1 MTVFSGFFN
10 SNNNHD
16 RMYNAQHFSRFF
28 DGLICDGIYLNYPD
42 TETDPTNKAFYVK
55 PAETGLA
62 VTVAQGRAW
71 FDGTW
76 IWNDSALT
84 INLDATSNELMQRID
99 AIVLDIDTSDQG
111 RQNQILVVKGTE
123 DTKEHTVYRPTLL
136 NQPTHK
142 QFPVA
147 FVKLIGGAAT
157 ISATN
162 ITYVVGTNDP
172 DASPVVEALLELSS
186 YHLDLIDQRFDEDEN
201 PVYTEAATLSEPVSG
216 EPALTLYGKIKK
228 LFSTLFAAR
237 NHTGNPKFLRHDL
250 SYVEPP
256 VVDTTK
262 PGYCPQRPAGD
273 AAMVDGNYKY
283 LRADGTW
290 TVPPNTQN
298 NNAVAQNSAE
308 NANENLKVLLSGK
321 ADLVNDTEST
331 KWDSDLLYNPSSN
344 NLSVGSVNNVKL
356 AKSGNNYGYY
366 DANGNFKTFR
376 QPTGNASTGD
386 VLSGKTFAN
395 ANNDSL
401 TGSMTNNYAVSAT
414 INPGGSYTI
423 PAGYHNGSGKVTA
436 NPNQNSS
443 TYTFPANDAGGT
455 KDLKVNNTVR
465 YVNAQNVYNYGNSV
479 GYNSGYSD
487 GNTAGYNSGRAQGR
501 ADLDNK
507 VLYFNNGV
515 HNAPISFDVGV
526 TINMG
531 FENASGTLVN
541 REWSLYLKPN
551 GTVQMASTPPRW
563 LFSYNT
569 VAAAP

>member
-28 DGLICDGIYLNYPD
+28 DGLICDGVYINYPD

-76 IWNDSALT
+76 IWNDSTLT

-123 DTKEHTVYRPTLL
+123 DTKQHTVYRPTLI

-147 FVKLIGGAAT
+147 FVRVIGGAAT

-186 YHLDLIDQRFDEDEN
+186 YHLDMIDQRFDEDEN

-228 LFSTLFAAR
+228 LFTTLFAAR
-237 NHTGNPKFLRHDL
+237 NNTGNPKFLRHDL

-273 AAMVDGNYKY
+273 AAMVNGNYKY

-290 TVPPNTQN
+290 TVPPGTQSN
-298 NNAVAQNSAE
+298 DAVAQNSAQDQD
-308 NANENLKVLLSGK
+308 ANLKVLLSQK
-321 ADLVNDTEST
+321 ADLVNDVDSA
-331 KWDSDLLYNPSSN
+331 KWDSELLYNPSTN
-344 NLSVGSVNNVKL
+344 NLIVGKVNGLNILSIGDVIRGDIPAYHNGLGTILRLLDENDYTTLQRNFQAGVDTIYNAIVAQGVTPSSSTPSACATGIGTVATNKYNDGWYKGVKDSRPTVDITFKQAIWIPSSL
-356 AKSGNNYGYY
+356 IDCVWFLSGNNCYL
-366 DANGNFKTFR
+366 A
-376 QPTGNASTGD
+376 ASD
-386 VLSGKTFAN
+386 
-395 ANNDSL
+395 D
-401 TGSMTNNYAVSAT
+401 
-414 INPGGSYTI
+414 
-423 PAGYHNGSGKVTA
+423 
-436 NPNQNSS
+436 
-443 TYTFPANDAGGT
+443 
-455 KDLKVNNTVR
+455 NTTDPSNCMPR
-465 YVNAQNVYNYGNSV
+465 TTMMKS
-479 GYNSGYSD
+479 SGYSD
-487 GNTAGYNSGRAQGR
+487 SGGNTQYYDKAYVALGYPNT
-501 ADLDNK
+501 
-507 VLYFNNGV
+507 
-515 HNAPISFDVGV
+515 
-526 TINMG
+526 TI
-531 FENASGTLVN
+531 
-541 REWSLYLKPN
+541 
-551 GTVQMASTPPRW
+551 TVRLRVVPPQ
-563 LFSYNT
+563 S
-569 VAAAP
+569 